1 MDQRYD
7 PAFQRGHT
15 DERTRPN
22 AADAGRRSHLASLEE
37 IAPQLIQPPSDGRPV
52 RPPTDDRFD
61 DGPRARPSRGMPSQ
75 PDRRIHPFEARTG
88 DTTAVADQPGAAGP
102 EAQQTQFDQERYDE
116 YLDAADAH
124 RVRAVVWERV
134 LWIVGVVFTLGG
146 GVGLWQS
153 FTLLYR
159 GFVGDSGPTD
169 NYLWMQF
176 LGALAPTLI
185 TIGLATIVALLFK
198 RMLDHDRRSRP

>member
-22 AADAGRRSHLASLEE
+22 TGDIGRRSRLASLEE
-37 IAPQLIQPPSDGRPV
+37 IAPQLIQPPTDGRPV

-75 PDRRIHPFEARTG
+75 ADRRIHPFEARTA
-88 DTTAVADQPGAAGP
+88 DTTTVADQPGSAGP
-102 EAQQTQFDQERYDE
+102 DAQQTQLDQQRYEE

>member
-15 DERTRPN
+15 ADRSRPVAVDN
-22 AADAGRRSHLASLEE
+22 GYRSHLASLEE
-37 IAPQLIQPPSDGRPV
+37 IAPQLVQPPSDGAPI

-61 DGPRARPSRGMPSQ
+61 DGPRARIQPFQPGTSPSRTSEPRAFQSGAPSSQ
-75 PDRRIHPFEARTG
+75 PTPQDPQYSQEQLDELDDLRAAHHAR
-88 DTTAVADQPGAAGP
+88 AAI
-102 EAQQTQFDQERYDE
+102 
-116 YLDAADAH
+116 
-124 RVRAVVWERV
+124 WERALWTIGIV
-134 LWIVGVVFTLGG
+134 LTLGG

-153 FTLLYR
+153 FTILYR

-176 LGALAPTLI
+176 LGALAPNLI
-185 TIGLATIVALLFK
+185 IVGLATIVALLFR
-198 RMLDHDRRSRP
+198 RMIAHDRRSRP

>member
-15 DERTRPN
+15 DERTRSSVG
-22 AADAGRRSHLASLEE
+22 DTGRRSHLASLEE
-37 IAPQLIQPPSDGRPV
+37 IAPQLIQPPTDGRPV

-75 PDRRIHPFEARTG
+75 ADRRIHPFEARTA
-88 DTTAVADQPGAAGP
+88 DTTTVADQPGSAGP
-102 EAQQTQFDQERYDE
+102 DAQQTQLDQQRYEE

-134 LWIVGVVFTLGG
+134 LWIVGVVLTLGG

>member
-7 PAFQRGHT
+7 PAFQRGH
-15 DERTRPN
+15 
-22 AADAGRRSHLASLEE
+22 ADGRARSNVADTGRRSRLASLEE
-37 IAPQLIQPPSDGRPV
+37 VAPQLIQPPTDGRPV

-61 DGPRARPSRGMPSQ
+61 DGPRGRIEPLRAGTPTDSTTPVAGPSPDDLARWA
-75 PDRRIHPFEARTG
+75 DEDEEAR
-88 DTTAVADQPGAAGP
+88 AAHLG
-102 EAQQTQFDQERYDE
+102 
-116 YLDAADAH
+116 
-124 RVRAVVWERV
+124 RARAWERA

-176 LGALAPTLI
+176 LGALAPSLI
-185 TIGLATIVALLFK
+185 MIGLATIVALLFK

>member
-15 DERTRPN
+15 TDRSRPVAVDN
-22 AADAGRRSHLASLEE
+22 GYRSHLASLEE
-37 IAPQLIQPPSDGRPV
+37 IAPQLVQPPSDGDPI

-61 DGPRARPSRGMPSQ
+61 DGPRARIQPYQPGSSQ
-75 PDRRIHPFEARTG
+75 PGSPSGTS
-88 DTTAVADQPGAAGP
+88 QPGASQPGTSQPTGQNVQYSQEELDEIDDARAAHQARAG
-102 EAQQTQFDQERYDE
+102 A
-116 YLDAADAH
+116 
-124 RVRAVVWERV
+124 WERALWTVGIV
-134 LWIVGVVFTLGG
+134 LTVGG

-153 FTLLYR
+153 FTILYR

-176 LGALAPTLI
+176 LGALAPSLI
-185 TIGLATIVALLFK
+185 IVGLATIVALLFR
-198 RMLDHDRRSRP
+198 RMLAHDRRSRP